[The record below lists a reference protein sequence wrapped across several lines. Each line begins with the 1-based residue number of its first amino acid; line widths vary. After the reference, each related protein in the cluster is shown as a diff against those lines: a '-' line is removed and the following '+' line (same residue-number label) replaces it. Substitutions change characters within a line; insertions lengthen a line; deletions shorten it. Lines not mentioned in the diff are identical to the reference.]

1 MGIGELQLRLRS
13 IEGMRLGQFLLQVL
27 LVDLLWVSVL
37 VHVQI
42 EGLTQWEVL
51 LVCHVRFREVVLV
64 DGFSDS

>member
-1 MGIGELQLRLRS
+1 
-13 IEGMRLGQFLLQVL
+13 MRLGQFLLQVL
-27 LVDLLWVSVL
+27 LVDLFRVTVL
-37 VHVQI
+37 IHVQI